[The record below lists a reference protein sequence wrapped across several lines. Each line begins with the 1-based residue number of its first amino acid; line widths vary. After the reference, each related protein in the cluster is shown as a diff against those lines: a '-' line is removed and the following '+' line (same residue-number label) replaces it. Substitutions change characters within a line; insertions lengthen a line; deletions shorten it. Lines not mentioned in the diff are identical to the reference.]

1 METSSTT
8 VRLPS
13 PVTSTL
19 VAHAMK
25 EVVKFLF
32 FVRQQTPSSYDELRT
47 WLLARPRPQHDVV
60 ATTTTTMTSDIA
72 SPLLSSLPG
81 RGRP

>member
-19 VAHAMK
+19 IAHAMK

-47 WLLARPRPQHDVV
+47 WLLARPR
-60 ATTTTTMTSDIA
+60 T
-72 SPLLSSLPG
+72 
-81 RGRP
+81 